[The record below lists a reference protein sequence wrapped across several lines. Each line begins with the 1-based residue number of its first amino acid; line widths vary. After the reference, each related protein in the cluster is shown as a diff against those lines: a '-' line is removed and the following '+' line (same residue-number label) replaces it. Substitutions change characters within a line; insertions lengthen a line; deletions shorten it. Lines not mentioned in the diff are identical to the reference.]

1 MANAIRLP
9 LKESFTVT
17 FPKDANAVSILLNY
31 PRAYS
36 WLMNCFIQLTCWGN
50 QYLDYYDFYYRNC
63 ILLAYQR
70 IKAELAEQM
79 ERGVTGFI
87 KNTLAK
93 GYYVVLPVETQYIG
107 QYDFK
112 AVHDMMIYGYNDAG
126 FFDIADNFSGGKY
139 RKAVCSAEELRE
151 AISRINDPD
160 TWTGGFEGTI
170 ELLPYRDDD
179 RANFELY
186 RVIESLQD
194 YLASRATSRW
204 DVNLGIKWDLDEIK
218 NRCFGMQC
226 YDGIFQNIRIA
237 KEQGGFA
244 GSGHRALFLE
254 QEHKRIMELRL
265 AWMKERY
272 PISDDI
278 IAKYHTIADWSCVA
292 MRLKLKHDVTGDEK
306 LLNRIEEYYKLI
318 RDKEMGVLPEV
329 ISELENY

>member
-1 MANAIRLP
+1 M
-9 LKESFTVT
+9 
-17 FPKDANAVSILLNY
+17 
-31 PRAYS
+31 
-36 WLMNCFIQLTCWGN
+36 
-50 QYLDYYDFYYRNC
+50 DYYDFYYRNC

-87 KNTLAK
+87 KNALAK

-170 ELLPYRDDD
+170 ELLSYRDDD